1 MHHNEVKKRTQTP
14 DMDKQHKGESYD
26 FFFSK
31 EEVLVSQE
39 KKIQGWRVSVLHT
52 YIFKLKSKEHTV
64 PLFYKGIFQVCF
76 LCGEWVTPKKC
87 NCAHNMS
94 FYLLLLHQANK
105 AKITGN

>member
-26 FFFSK
+26 FFFK

-52 YIFKLKSKEHTV
+52 
-64 PLFYKGIFQVCF
+64 
-76 LCGEWVTPKKC
+76 
-87 NCAHNMS
+87 
-94 FYLLLLHQANK
+94 
-105 AKITGN
+105 

>member
-26 FFFSK
+26 FFFFK

-52 YIFKLKSKEHTV
+52 
-64 PLFYKGIFQVCF
+64 
-76 LCGEWVTPKKC
+76 
-87 NCAHNMS
+87 
-94 FYLLLLHQANK
+94 
-105 AKITGN
+105 